1 MDAQSRTVI
10 FVVYVKT
17 LSYVPLHTSR
27 HLSYV
32 VNNET
37 PLPTDWHVER
47 TLQHPEL
54 LCRGEERSS
63 QGDPVDATPPAV
75 NVPVHVVSSRPGQR
89 PPLPFARPHHQ
100 HTPPTDKDSA

>member
-1 MDAQSRTVI
+1 MDEQSRTVI
-10 FVVYVKT
+10 FVVCVKT
-17 LSYVPLHTSR
+17 LLYVPLHTSR

-37 PLPTDWHVER
+37 PLPTDRHVER